1 VYFGVHAVVLVAV
14 AASLAQRKRWHLG
27 SVEMLLGV
35 KNERDPEWSP
45 PPGQIPDWVTPR
57 HIRAYRWLWWLNF
70 RWAFLANNL
79 PPLFCKRWSRFEP
92 NLPRVVSC

>member
-1 VYFGVHAVVLVAV
+1 MHAAALVAV

-35 KNERDPEWSP
+35 KNERDPEWSLP
-45 PPGQIPDWVTPR
+45 LGQMPNWETPR
-57 HIRAYRWLWWLNF
+57 HIRRYRWLWWLNF

-79 PPLFCKRWSRFEP
+79 PPLFCKLAQLEP
-92 NLPRVVSC
+92 TLP